1 MKGAEAMLWILVAVV
16 LIIILFI
23 YSQITIS
30 SIITYTPNEQFCLI
44 TFSIYRIRL
53 YKKKMNITLENR
65 DAKEVIKDVD
75 FDSFQEIVRE
85 GLQLLRKVNPIINSM
100 LQNTHVHKLKWQTSG
115 GTGDAS
121 TTGIATGGVW
131 AIKGV
136 VIGIIAE
143 KSNMKCKPIIQVNP
157 HFQYK
162 HFLSTFDCMISLRL
176 GKAMYALLK
185 MTRVLARKEKALI

>member
-1 MKGAEAMLWILVAVV
+1 MLWILVASV
-16 LIIILFI
+16 LIIIILI
-23 YSQITIS
+23 YSKVTIS

-44 TFSIYRIRL
+44 TVSFYRIRL
-53 YKKKMNITLENR
+53 YKKKMNITMENH
-65 DAKEVIKDVD
+65 DAKEIIKDVD
-75 FDSFQEIVRE
+75 FNSFQEVVRE
-85 GLQLLRKVNPIINSM
+85 GLQLSRKVNPIINTM
-100 LQNTHVHKLKWQTSG
+100 VQNTYVHKLKWQTSG

-131 AIKGV
+131 GIKGV
-136 VIGIIAE
+136 VIGVIAE
-143 KSNMKCKPIIQVNP
+143 KSNMKCKPIIQVKP

-162 HFLSTFDCMISLRL
+162 HFLSTFDCMISIRL